1 MSSFLFHIQ
10 KTALYLAVE
19 YGNFKIVKALLT
31 IPNID
36 VNIVNIFNL
45 YLFMIFLKHGFV
57 YSISKQQ
64 FFFNSISKTIIFI
77 IFQNNDF

>member
-19 YGNFKIVKALLT
+19 YGNSKIVKALLT

-45 YLFMIFLKHGFV
+45 YLFMIFLNHGFV
-57 YSISKQQ
+57 YTISKQQ
-64 FFFNSISKTIIFI
+64 FFLIQFPK
-77 IFQNNDF
+77 Q